1 MFSEY
6 IYLHIGSAALTV
18 LIQTIVKAVVSDTEG
33 CLMIIVTVSTGISS
47 VNLSLRHV
55 MIVIQ
60 GAVSCV
66 LETSADLQGGIL
78 ILVVDVG
85 IGGAELGRHP
95 VSSPES

>member
-33 CLMIIVTVSTGISS
+33 CLMIIVTVSTGISP
-47 VNLSLRHV
+47 VDLSLGHV

-60 GAVSCV
+60 RAVSCI
-66 LETSADLQGGIL
+66 LETCADLQ
-78 ILVVDVG
+78 
-85 IGGAELGRHP
+85 
-95 VSSPES
+95 

>member
-1 MFSEY
+1 MFSECV
-6 IYLHIGSAALTV
+6 YLHIGSAALTV

-47 VNLSLRHV
+47 INLSLGHV

-60 GAVSCV
+60 GAVSCI
-66 LETSADLQGGIL
+66 LKTSADLQGGIL

-85 IGGAELGRHP
+85 IGGTELGRHP